1 MSIRFE
7 KASGAGKGVYGA
19 MGEIMLRLAAP
30 GFEKFFQSPELK
42 ATFGG
47 GESNVVAS
55 LASLGLQSRFISAL
69 PDNAIGVAALRTL
82 RGLNVDVS
90 PVVIKK
96 NSRMGLY
103 FLEKGANQRPS
114 SVIYDRADS
123 ALCSLRSDEVDWK
136 AAMEGVTWFHITGI
150 TPALSETA
158 SALSFKAVE
167 EAKKQGAIVSID
179 LNFRAKLWNYGKEA
193 QDVMPKLAAM
203 ADVIIA
209 NEEDVQKSLGL
220 GTELDPTHGEIE
232 RRRYEELAVVVFKHF
247 SNLSLLAIT
256 LRESISASHNR
267 WSACL
272 SDGSEAVF
280 SRTYEITDIVDRVGG
295 GDSFAAGL
303 IYGLSIFSEGEEALN
318 FAVAASCLNHSIEG
332 DVNLSSLDDIM
343 KLYKGDAS
351 GRISR

>member
-1 MSIRFE
+1 MTIKFE
-7 KASGAGKGVYGA
+7 KGPLGKKGVYAA
-19 MGEIMLRLAAP
+19 MGEIMLRLSAP
-30 GFEKFFQSPELK
+30 GFEKMFQSPELK

-47 GESNVVAS
+47 GESNVLVS
-55 LASLGLQSRFISAL
+55 LANMGLQSRFISAL
-69 PDNAIGVAALRTL
+69 PENAMGEQALRIL
-82 RGLNVDVS
+82 RGFNVDVS
-90 PVVIKK
+90 GIVKKK

-114 SVIYDRADS
+114 SVIYDRSGS
-123 ALCSLRSDEVDWK
+123 AICTLRSDEIDWK
-136 AAMEGVTWFHITGI
+136 SVMSGVSWFHITGI

-158 SALSFKAVE
+158 SALSFKAAE

-179 LNFRAKLWNYGKEA
+179 LNFRAKLWNYGKDA
-193 QDVMPKLAAM
+193 KDVMPKLALL

-209 NEEDVQKSLGL
+209 NEEDVQKSLGI
-220 GTELDPTHGEIE
+220 GTDLDPTHGEIDRDRYSE
-232 RRRYEELAVVVFKHF
+232 LSRRVFDTYGD
-247 SNLSLLAIT
+247 LSLLAIT
-256 LRESISASHNR
+256 LRESVSASHNR

-272 SDGSEAVF
+272 GDGKETVF

-303 IYGLSIFSEGEEALN
+303 IYGLSNFDSGEDALN

-343 KLYKGDAS
+343 KLYGGDAS